1 MGMESV
7 YKLSVILNM
16 VDQLTSPITK
26 ASQNVDSSLAKLQG
40 GFGMAALAGGAMT
53 TAGIAIT
60 GGMMKIAG
68 STFETQDALAE
79 LKSLGVTDLKAME
92 DAARK
97 FSDTWAGTTKADF
110 ITAAYDIKSGI
121 SSLTDEG
128 VAQFTE
134 LAGLTAKAT
143 KSTTGEMTS
152 LFATGY
158 GIYKDYYSDLS
169 DLEFGQMFSGGIA
182 TAVKAYKTSGS
193 EMASSI
199 SALGGTATSANVP
212 LEEQLSI
219 LGMLQATMSGS
230 EAATKY
236 KSLLNTATG
245 AGEKLGLNFL
255 DANNQ
260 LRSLPEILG
269 ILHGKYGDTMDAM
282 EKKKI
287 KEAFG
292 SDEAVAVID
301 LLYGKTDQLQSGI
314 LDMYD
319 AMGGGSSAAYEMAAA
334 INSTESQKYTVLKQ
348 QLHNVTEELGTN
360 LLPTVNSWIA
370 SGTKAVG
377 AVSEWISKNQGLAT
391 AIMNAVVFL
400 GMFLTVTGSVT
411 SIIGVLGSGI
421 TRTIGI
427 LPALKSGFET
437 LQIYGMYA
445 LDGIKALGGGLI
457 NMVRQGITSAM
468 AALPGLISSVWSF
481 TAALLANPVTW
492 IVVGIVALVAALIL
506 LWKNWDQVSAFVQ
519 NIWSGCVEKVKAGLD
534 MLKNVFRNAGEAIKN
549 TFSNALNSVKN
560 AAGAKME
567 AVKNI
572 FSNVTGAA
580 VTTVRQK
587 LDNMKNAYQQNGGGI
602 KGIAAAAMEGVKGY
616 YTAGFDFINTLT
628 GGKLDGIR
636 NLWDTGLNRI
646 KELVNG
652 AVGWFRESGAKVMDT
667 FTEGIRSAI
676 NKPVEVVKG
685 ALSKIRQMLPFS
697 DAKEGP
703 LSQLTLSGRKVFETL
718 DTGMGQTAS
727 LPAETAREAFLA
739 MSDENHEGGA
749 ALTRA
754 MKEDGPGRPASYQ
767 GTGQTFRNY
776 FRTENNPGGGTVIQ
790 RLELKVSLDKIKE
803 LPLLFKLIDEIK
815 EATNGNVSVTTA

>member
-7 YKLSVILNM
+7 YKLSVVLNM
-16 VDQLTSPITK
+16 IDQLTAPMGK
-26 ASQNVDSSLAKLQG
+26 ASQGVGSQLSKLQSS
-40 GFGMAALAGGAMT
+40 FGQAVLAGGGMT
-53 TAGIAIT
+53 AAGMAVT
-60 GGMMKIAG
+60 GGMLKVAG

-92 DAARK
+92 DAAK
-97 FSDTWAGTTKADF
+97 QFSDTWAGTTKADF

-121 SSLTDEG
+121 ASLTDEG

-193 EMASSI
+193 EMASAI

-236 KSLLNTATG
+236 KALLNAATG
-245 AGEKLGLNFL
+245 AGEKLGLDFL
-255 DANNQ
+255 DANKQ

-269 ILHGKYGDTMDAM
+269 ILHSKYGDTIDAM

-301 LLYGKTDQLQSGI
+301 LLYGKTGELQTGI

-319 AMGGGSSAAYEMAAA
+319 ALGGGSSAAYEMAEA

-348 QLHNVTEELGTN
+348 QLHNVTEELGVN
-360 LLPTVNSWIA
+360 LLPTVNSWI
-370 SGTKAVG
+370 GTAGRAVG
-377 AVSEWISKNQGLAT
+377 KISEWIGKNQGLAS
-391 AIMNAVVFL
+391 AIMNTVLFL

-411 SIIGVLGSGI
+411 SIIGIFGSGI
-421 TRTIGI
+421 TRTIGF
-427 LPALKSGFET
+427 LSRLKGGFET

-445 LDGIKALGGGLI
+445 ADGIKALGSGLL

-468 AALPGLISSVWSF
+468 TALPGLISSVWGF
-481 TAALLANPVTW
+481 TTALLANPVTW
-492 IVVGIVALVAALIL
+492 IVIGIAALAAGLFL
-506 LWKNWDQVSAFVQ
+506 LWKNWDKVSAFVQ
-519 NIWSGCVEKVKAGLD
+519 DVWNGCVEKVQAGLKAMGD
-534 MLKNVFRNAGEAIKN
+534 FFKNIGGAIVSTVTGVFNQVRQAV
-549 TFSNALNSVKN
+549 SSR
-560 AAGAKME
+560 ME
-567 AVKNI
+567 AVR
-572 FSNVTGAA
+572 NVMGNVMGAA
-580 VTTVRQK
+580 VGTVKQK
-587 LDNMKNAYQQNGGGI
+587 LDNMKNAYEQNGGGI
-602 KGIAAAAMEGVKGY
+602 RGIAYAAVEGVKGY
-616 YTAGFDFINTLT
+616 HTAGFDFLNTLT
-628 GGKLDGIR
+628 GGKLEGIR
-636 NLWDTGLNRI
+636 GLWDSGLGKVRN
-646 KELVNG
+646 VVDG
-652 AVGWFRESGAKVMDT
+652 AVGWFKQSGSKIMET
-667 FTEGIRSAI
+667 FTEGIRLTV
-676 NKPVEVVKG
+676 NKPVEAVKG
-685 ALSKIRQMLPFS
+685 ALSRIRQMLPFS

-703 LSQLTLSGRKVFETL
+703 LSELTLSGRRVFETL
-718 DTGMGQTAS
+718 QTGMSQTAS
-727 LPAETAREAFLA
+727 LPAETAEDAFQA
-739 MSDENHEGGA
+739 MSDRNQEGSA
-749 ALTRA
+749 AFAGLMNSR
-754 MKEDGPGRPASYQ
+754 KEDTRPSSQ
-767 GTGQTFRNY
+767 GSTWNRQQS
-776 FRTENNPGGGTVIQ
+776 GGTVIQ
-790 RLELKVSLDKIKE
+790 RLELHVSLEKLKD

-815 EATNGNVSVTTA
+815 EKTNGNVSVTTA